1 MASRV
6 SGRPTDAVEAM
17 TRKLV
22 QSASSRPP
30 PNAVLLMAEIVGTG
44 RVERRVKVARRVF
57 RKSRVLDVLWSVS
70 QPVTQP
76 VTQPASQSAVVG
88 WGGLQRHGIL
98 ILGEGQAL
106 LQVCA
111 STKSIVTLRGE
122 D

>member
-76 VTQPASQSAVVG
+76 ASQSAVVG